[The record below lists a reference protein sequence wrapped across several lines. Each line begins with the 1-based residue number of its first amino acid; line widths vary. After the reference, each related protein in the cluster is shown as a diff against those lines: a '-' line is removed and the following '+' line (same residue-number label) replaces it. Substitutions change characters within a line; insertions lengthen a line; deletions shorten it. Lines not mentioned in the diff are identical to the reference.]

1 MEFKSDE
8 NVYGGLEEAHE
19 YYNQKVTKCTL

>member
-1 MEFKSDE
+1 MDLQGDE
-8 NVYGGLEEAHE
+8 NVYGGLDEAHE